1 MLKQGQYQPLS
12 MAQEVISL
20 YAVNNGFL
28 DEIPVE
34 DVTRYA
40 HEMLGYLNNHCSII
54 LTRLEKEKK
63 FTDDLKE
70 QLDEALDDF
79 GKMFA
84 PGSADKL

>member
-1 MLKQGQYQPLS
+1 
-12 MAQEVISL
+12 
-20 YAVNNGFL
+20 
-28 DEIPVE
+28 
-34 DVTRYA
+34 
-40 HEMLGYLNNHCSII
+40 MLGYLNNHCSII

>member
-1 MLKQGQYQPLS
+1 

-54 LTRLEKEKK
+54 LTRLEKKRNSP
-63 FTDDLKE
+63 
-70 QLDEALDDF
+70 
-79 GKMFA
+79 MI
-84 PGSADKL
+84 